1 MLLAP
6 TSMTRFRIHRE
17 HGIDVDRSRSI
28 GEVESEV
35 AAEKARP
42 LPKGVPL
49 ITRWRLWLSRSWNV
63 LVALAASDMRAR
75 FGRGHW
81 QLIKWLAD
89 PFAVTGVYLL
99 LVTFVVDRPGEAPGL
114 SIACAVVP
122 FQLVMMSVIN
132 AMSAVANRRA
142 ILLNMAF
149 DRSLLPISSALT
161 ESVATAASIG
171 LLALMMAVY
180 GIAPTVAILWLP
192 VVIAVALALSVS
204 LAYLACLI
212 GVWFPDLRAFGT
224 SLIRTLYFL
233 APGLVPLSEIDG
245 RAHELLKL
253 NPLSGLF
260 EGFRAVLLY
269 GQRPAAWELLVPLAW
284 AIVLLALF
292 VPLFR
297 REQRHFA
304 KVVE

>member
-1 MLLAP
+1 MDK
-6 TSMTRFRIHRE
+6 
-17 HGIDVDRSRSI
+17 G
-28 GEVESEV
+28 
-35 AAEKARP
+35 RP
-42 LPKGVPL
+42 LADGAPL
-49 ITRWRLWLSRSWNV
+49 VARWRLRLSRSRDV

-75 FGRGHW
+75 YGRGRW

-99 LVTFVVDRPGEAPGL
+99 LVTFVIERPGEAPGL

-132 AMSAVANRRA
+132 AMSAVSNRRG

-149 DRSLLPISSALT
+149 DRSLLPISSVLT
-161 ESVATAASIG
+161 ESVATAASFG

-192 VVIAVALALSVS
+192 VVIAVALALAVS
-204 LAYLACLI
+204 FSYVACLI
-212 GVWFPDLRAFGT
+212 GVWFPDLRVFGT
-224 SLIRTLYFL
+224 SLIRTLYFV
-233 APGLVPLSEIDG
+233 APGLVPLSEIEG
-245 RAHELLKL
+245 RAHDLLKL

-260 EGFRAVLLY
+260 EGFRDTLLY
-269 GQRPAAWELLVPLAW
+269 GQRPDAWELLVPMAW
-284 AIVLLALF
+284 AIVLLAVF
-292 VPLFR
+292 VPVFR
-297 REQRHFA
+297 HEQRHFA